1 MVEIREIAR
10 WEGEPVTEAELVS
23 DAARIRVMSWGCAV
37 RDWRVK
43 VGGEWRPVALG
54 FDRFE
59 DYPEL
64 SPHFGAVV
72 GRVANRIGGARFRLE
87 GREVRLAANEG
98 AHHLHGGKVGL
109 SRRNW
114 RMERLEDGVRLTWG
128 SPDGEDGYPG
138 AVEFEVTMRLRGARL
153 DYVMTARAD
162 RPTPINLAQ
171 HNYWNLDGEGTV
183 AGHRLRVEADRLTEV
198 DAGLIPTGRLVEAA
212 GALDFGV
219 ARALTGPDGAP
230 LPVDLNYVL
239 REREAGA
246 PAAEVVGGRGDLR
259 LRLWTDQPGLQVYD
273 GIHLRRWGPGPVEL
287 APFAGLCLEAQNFPD
302 AVNRPEFPDPIY
314 GPERMYRQETSIE
327 IAPVA

>member
-1 MVEIREIAR
+1 MVEMREIAR
-10 WEGEPVTEAELVS
+10 WEGEPVMEVELVS
-23 DAARIRVMSWGCAV
+23 DAARVRVMSWGCAI
-37 RDWRVK
+37 RDWRVR

-59 DYPEL
+59 DYPAR

-72 GRVANRIGGARFRLE
+72 GRVANRIGGARFELGGE
-87 GREVRLAANEG
+87 EVRLAANEG
-98 AHHLHGGKVGL
+98 AHHLHGGETGL

-114 RMERLEDGVRLTWG
+114 RMKALEDGVRLTRE

-138 AVEFEVTMRLRGARL
+138 AVEFEVAMRLRGARL
-153 DYVMTARAD
+153 DYAMAARAD

-171 HNYWNLDGEGTV
+171 HTYWNLDGGGTV

-198 DAGLIPTGRLVEAA
+198 DEGLIPTGRLIEAE
-212 GALDFGV
+212 GELDFRE
-219 ARALTGPDGAP
+219 ARALTGPGGGP
-230 LPVDLNYVL
+230 LPLDLNYVL
-239 REREAGA
+239 RPRGPEA
-246 PAAEVVGGRGDLR
+246 PAAEVLGGRGDLR

-273 GIHLRRWGPGPVEL
+273 GIHLRPWAKGSVAI

-302 AVNRPEFPDPIY
+302 AVNRPEFPNPIF
-314 GPERMYRQETSIE
+314 GPDRMYRHETSIE